1 MLPSAVVTSYCTYL
15 LYSALASE
23 PSEYEC
29 NPRGSETG
37 AGAGSRGGVAE
48 IASTALTLAS
58 VAYGALRAGSAD
70 FFGGVDGDGDDGDG
84 DGGVDASAL
93 LGGGGGGGGSDSDD
107 EENGGVGAR
116 GKASYPSG
124 PVSYNYAFFHFIF
137 ALASAYLAM
146 LMTGWGDRA
155 FEDGGAPVDVGWASV
170 YVKYASLWVTGL
182 LYTWSLVAPAV
193 MPDRDWD

>member
-84 DGGVDASAL
+84 D
-93 LGGGGGGGGSDSDD
+93 D
-107 EENGGVGAR
+107 EEEEEEEEAEGLRRATAVN
-116 GKASYPSG
+116 SSG
-124 PVSYNYAFFHFIF
+124 
-137 ALASAYLAM
+137 
-146 LMTGWGDRA
+146 
-155 FEDGGAPVDVGWASV
+155 
-170 YVKYASLWVTGL
+170 
-182 LYTWSLVAPAV
+182 
-193 MPDRDWD
+193 